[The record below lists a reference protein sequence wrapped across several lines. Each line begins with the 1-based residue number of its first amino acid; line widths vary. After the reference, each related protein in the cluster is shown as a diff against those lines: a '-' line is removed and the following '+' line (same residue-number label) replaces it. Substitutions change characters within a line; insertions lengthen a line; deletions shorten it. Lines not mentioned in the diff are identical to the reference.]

1 MNLNT
6 KYLTNAPLIVLL
18 AANLI
23 PLWGVIFWDWDAF
36 NVVLLYWSENIV
48 VGFYNIL
55 KMAFAKVSKPAEHL
69 GKLFIIPFFSVHYG
83 GFCAIHGSFVL
94 MLFKQDSSFMNN
106 TTWPCFFVFLQM
118 LFNVI
123 RQAYSTMSLEMRYA
137 MGALFL
143 SHGVSFVY
151 NYLLKGEYAK
161 IKPDRLMGS
170 PYARIVIMHLAVLF
184 GAFLTAALGSPVG
197 ILIILVGL
205 KTSLDVIFH
214 LRQHKKHQAKQT
226 MLPKQT

>member
-1 MNLNT
+1 MQFKD
-6 KYLTNAPLIVLL
+6 KYLTNIPLVVLV

-23 PLWGVIFWDWDAF
+23 PLWGVVFWEWDAF

-55 KMAFAKVSKPAEHL
+55 KMAFVKVSHPAEHL
-69 GKLFIIPFFSVHYG
+69 GKLFMIPFFTIHYG
-83 GFCAIHGSFVL
+83 GFCAIHGFFVL
-94 MLFKQDSSFMNN
+94 SLFGKGEAEFMHGNS
-106 TTWPCFFVFLQM
+106 WPCFFVFLQM
-118 LFNVI
+118 LLNVI
-123 RQAYSTMSLEMRYA
+123 KHAYSIMSLEMRYA

-151 NYLLKGEYAK
+151 NYLIKGEYANIK
-161 IKPDRLMGS
+161 IDKLMGS
-170 PYARIVIMHLAVLF
+170 PYGRIVIMHMAVIF
-184 GAFLTAALGSPVG
+184 GAFLTIALGSPVG

-214 LRQHKKHQAKQT
+214 LRQHKKHQGKTA
-226 MLPKQT
+226 

>member
-1 MNLNT
+1 LNLKD
-6 KYLTNAPLIVLL
+6 KYLTNIPLIVLV

-23 PLWGVIFWDWDAF
+23 PFWGVIFWGWDAF

-55 KMAFAKVSKPAEHL
+55 KMAFVKVSHPAEHL
-69 GKLFIIPFFSVHYG
+69 GKLFMIPFFTIHYG
-83 GFCAIHGSFVL
+83 GFCAVHGFFVL
-94 MLFKQDSSFMNN
+94 MLFNKGDSSFMNN

-118 LFNVI
+118 LLNVI
-123 RQAYSTMSLEMRYA
+123 KHAYSIMSLEMRYA
-137 MGALFL
+137 MGALFV

-151 NYLLKGEYAK
+151 NYLIKGEYAK

-170 PYARIVIMHLAVLF
+170 PYARIVIMHMAVIF
-184 GAFLTAALGSPVG
+184 GAFLTMALGSPVG

-214 LRQHKKHQAKQT
+214 MRQHKKHQAKT
-226 MLPKQT
+226 ASA

>member
-1 MNLNT
+1 L
-6 KYLTNAPLIVLL
+6 KYKKEYLTNIPLVALV

-23 PLWGVIFWDWDAF
+23 PFWGVLFWGWDAF

-55 KMAFAKVSKPAEHL
+55 KMAFAKVSHPAEHL
-69 GKLFIIPFFSVHYG
+69 GKLFMIPFFTVHYG
-83 GFCAIHGSFVL
+83 GFCAVHGFFVL
-94 MLFKQDSSFMNN
+94 TLFGKGDGGSMQGNS
-106 TTWPCFFVFLQM
+106 WPCFFVFLQM
-118 LFNVI
+118 LLNVI
-123 RQAYSTMSLEMRYA
+123 KHAYSIMSIEMRYA

-143 SHGVSFVY
+143 SHGISFVY
-151 NYLLKGEYAK
+151 NYLIKGEYAR

-184 GAFLTAALGSPVG
+184 GAFLTVALGSPVG

-214 LRQHKKHQAKQT
+214 LRQHKKHQAKT
-226 MLPKQT
+226 ASV